1 MNPEPFI
8 EDIIL
13 KFSRR
18 GMERLRPYLSKRY
31 CEDAAKEIL
40 SWQRGPVLLATGFYV
55 AGHAETDGP
64 AGTVVLAK
72 ALQKLG
78 FAPFVL
84 TDENCSHYFEP
95 EGLDTIYMSYEEGED
110 FCLSLL
116 ADLQPSGLISI
127 ERCGRNAEG
136 DYANMHGESIRSHTA
151 QIDRLFD
158 AAYGKVPT
166 IGVGDGGNEI
176 GMGNLADVIEQELS
190 LVPCRT
196 KTDRLVIATVSNWG
210 AYGIAAYLQILS
222 GVPVFPPVEE
232 VKTYLAQTVEL
243 GSVDGMSEE
252 NVCRVDGFSLAESE
266 EVYAALQ
273 EAVTSCTVPS
283 GTPG

>member
-1 MNPEPFI
+1 MNPETI

-18 GMERLRPYLSKRY
+18 GMDRLRPYLPARY

-40 SWQRGPVLLATGFYV
+40 SWRRGPVLLATGFYV

-72 ALQKLG
+72 ALQQLG

-84 TDENCSHYFEP
+84 TDETCSHYFEP
-95 EGLDTIYMSYEEGED
+95 EGLDTIYMPYEEGES

-116 ADLQPSGLISI
+116 EDVQPAGLISI

-176 GMGNLADVIEQELS
+176 GMGNLADVIERELS
-190 LVPCRT
+190 LVPCST

-210 AYGIAAYLQILS
+210 AYGIAAYLQILT
-222 GVPVFPPVEE
+222 GIPVFPPVEE
-232 VKTYLAQTVEL
+232 VESYLARTVAL
-243 GSVDGMSEE
+243 GSVDGMTEE
-252 NVCRVDGFSLAESE
+252 NVCRVDGFTLAESE
-266 EVYAALQ
+266 TVYAALQ
-273 EAVTSCTVPS
+273 RAVTSCTAPS
-283 GTPG
+283 GIRE